1 MFTLYIRTSLQVET
15 KDRHVDDIR
24 KDLELASIEA
34 DRILSDQVD
43 IDMRIQVRGVTT
55 QRYIRHIDL
64 I

>member
-15 KDRHVDDIR
+15 KYRHVDDIR

-43 IDMRIQVRGVTT
+43 IDMRIQVRGVTM
-55 QRYIRHIDL
+55 QR
-64 I
+64 

>member
-43 IDMRIQVRGVTT
+43 IDMRIQVRGVTM
-55 QRYIRHIDL
+55 QR
-64 I
+64 